1 MNRKYMPLVIGGVL
15 VLVLVLGLGYLLFS
29 AQSHYA
35 DRRMNLDREQQ
46 KLRNLT
52 NRIPFPADTNVVIL
66 SKQKAVFEEYL
77 GDLLGALKQGQT
89 PAGDLTRDRFRQL
102 AEVKLR
108 ELTEEA
114 RKRNVVLP
122 ANFAFGFQRYA
133 EGNLPPDDEMERL
146 VDQFKSTAVLC
157 DLLFKAGISELV
169 AVERTVFERDVQP
182 APIEESYGR
191 RGTRGRDEAEGQ
203 APKLDLQVDPHGL
216 YTKEHYQFT
225 YKAKDEAQWQVLNR
239 LAKGTPF
246 TVVTRV
252 DIANPAKPVVTP
264 PQAKTEEHA
273 ASPVSTAGW
282 AAPGSLQPPPKPETE
297 ILPRDLRVTAGRD
310 LPTIVLDVD
319 MYRFLEP
326 PAVSAQGEEKS

>member
-15 VLVLVLGLGYLLFS
+15 VLILVLGLGYMLLS
-29 AQSHYA
+29 AKGNYA

-52 NRIPFPADTNVVIL
+52 NRNPFPADTNVVIIG
-66 SKQKAVFEEYL
+66 KQKDVFVEYL
-77 GDLLGALKQGQT
+77 GELLDALKKGQSS
-89 PAGDLTRDRFRQL
+89 AGNFTRDRFRQL
-102 AEVKLR
+102 AEDKLR
-108 ELTEEA
+108 ELTDEA
-114 RKRNVVLP
+114 RKRNVILP
-122 ANFAFGFQRYA
+122 PNFGFGFQRYA
-133 EGNLPPDDEMERL
+133 EGNLPPDQEMERV
-146 VDQFKSTAVLC
+146 VDQFKSTAILC
-157 DLLFKAGISELV
+157 DLLFKAGISELI
-169 AVERTVFERDVQP
+169 AVERTVFERDAQP
-182 APIEESYGR
+182 APVEETYGR
-191 RGTRGRDEAEGQ
+191 RSRGREEAETQ

-225 YKAKDEAQWQVLNR
+225 YKARDDAQWQVLNR

-252 DIANPAKPVVTP
+252 DISNPARPVVTP
-264 PQAKTEEHA
+264 PAAKTDE
-273 ASPVSTAGW
+273 SPMPPVSTSGW
-282 AAPGSLQPPPKPETE
+282 AAPGSLTSHKPEAE

-326 PAVSAQGEEKS
+326 AANPAPGEEKS

>member
-15 VLVLVLGLGYLLFS
+15 VLVVVLGLGYLLFS
-29 AQSHYA
+29 AKSNYA
-35 DRRMNLDREQQ
+35 DRRTNLEREQL

-52 NRIPFPADTNVVIL
+52 NRNPFPADTNVVIL
-66 SKQKAVFEEYL
+66 SKQKAVFETYL
-77 GDLLGALKQGQT
+77 GDLLGVLKQGQT
-89 PAGDLTRDRFRQL
+89 PVGDLTRDRFRQL
-102 AEVKLR
+102 AEAKLR
-108 ELTEEA
+108 ELTDEA

-146 VDQFKSTAVLC
+146 VDQFKSIAILC
-157 DLLFKAGISELV
+157 DVLFKAGISELE
-169 AVERTVFERDVQP
+169 AVERTVFERDAQP
-182 APIEESYGR
+182 APVEESYGR
-191 RGTRGRDEAEGQ
+191 RTRGREEAEVQ
-203 APKLDLQVDPHGL
+203 APKLDLQVDPLGL

-225 YKAKDEAQWQVLNR
+225 YKAKDEAQWEVLNR
-239 LAKGTPF
+239 LAKGMPF

-252 DIANPAKPVVTP
+252 EITNLAKPVVTP
-264 PQAKTEEHA
+264 PQTKPEQHA
-273 ASPVSTAGW
+273 AAPVSTAGW
-282 AAPGSLQPPPKPETE
+282 AAPGSLQPPPKPEIE

-326 PAVSAQGEEKS
+326 AADPAQGEEKS